1 MEMFEK
7 QQESPSQGLG
17 KIIFKNTAFVTM
29 GNFALKVVHF
39 LFNVYVIRELGDGRF
54 GQYSTVLAFTGL
66 FSIFAELGM
75 TQYAMREIARDRTK
89 AKFYLWN
96 LIAIR
101 SILAVVG
108 VIGITVAGRA
118 VGYSDELVLGIFLH
132 TTGYLL
138 SAVAIPLEA
147 VLNGN
152 ERLDYVTAN
161 RVIAQLVI
169 VILGS
174 IFLFNGFGYIW
185 LLIANLV
192 SILPTIAIGIWALK
206 RHRLIDFSIQI
217 NPRAWLTIIK
227 AGIPFGI
234 ISLALTIAFSIDTV
248 MLSMWVSDSEVGWY
262 NVAYNLVR
270 SMMLFFTGFSV
281 AIVPSLSRTY
291 VQDTNSVYNWYQRSV
306 KFIMLISLP
315 IAFGGL
321 VVADQLIDFLY
332 TPEYIPSALGLK
344 ILVWDVPLLMFTSF
358 NGNMTTVIG
367 AERSAARIY
376 TINAIANVI
385 LNAYAIPRYGFI
397 GAAVVTVVT
406 DLIGAI
412 QFHMLM
418 RQRLALPDMK
428 SVLLRVLAASGIMA
442 GVIFMVGNLHVIGLV
457 LLGGVLYA
465 GLVLLFKL
473 LDSSEMDLIFRLV
486 RKVGRSLQ
494 ARGAS

>member
-1 MEMFEK
+1 MLDK
-7 QQESPSQGLG
+7 QQETPGLG
-17 KIIFKNTAFVTM
+17 KIIFKNAAFVTM
-29 GNFALKVVHF
+29 GNFTLKVVHF

-89 AKFYLWN
+89 AKFFLWN

-101 SILAVVG
+101 SILAIVG
-108 VIGITVAGRA
+108 VIGITLAGRA

-138 SAVAIPLEA
+138 SAVAVPLGA

-152 ERLDYVTAN
+152 ERLDYVTTN
-161 RVIAQLVI
+161 NVIAQLVI

-185 LLIANLV
+185 LIIANLF
-192 SILPTIAIGIWALK
+192 SILPTIAIGIWAIK
-206 RHRLIDFSIQI
+206 RHKLIDFSIEI
-217 NPRAWLTIIK
+217 NPRVWPALVK
-227 AGIPFGI
+227 AGIPFGV

-248 MLSMWVSDSEVGWY
+248 MLSIWVSDSEVGWY

-270 SMMLFFTGFSV
+270 SMMLFFSGFSV
-281 AIVPSLSRTY
+281 AIVPSLSRTF
-291 VQDTNSVYNWYQRSV
+291 VRDMSSVYSWYKRSV

-315 IAFGGL
+315 LAFGGL
-321 VVADQLIDFLY
+321 VVSDQLIEFLY
-332 TPEYIPSALGLK
+332 TPEYLPAALGLK
-344 ILVWDVPLLMFTSF
+344 ILIWDVPLLMFNGF

-376 TINAIANVI
+376 TINALANIV
-385 LNAYAIPRYGFI
+385 LNAYAIPRYGYI
-397 GAAVVTVVT
+397 GAAVVTVAT

-412 QFHMLM
+412 QFHLLM
-418 RQRLALPDMK
+418 RQRMAVPEMK
-428 SVLLRVLAASGIMA
+428 SVFLRALAASGLMA
-442 GVIFMVGNLHVIGLV
+442 GIVFIVGNLHVIGLV
-457 LLGGVLYA
+457 LLGGVVYA
-465 GLVLLFKL
+465 SLVILFRL
-473 LDSSEMDLIFRLV
+473 LDSSEIDLISRLV
-486 RKVGRSLQ
+486 RRVGRSFQ
-494 ARGAS
+494 ARGVS

>member
-1 MEMFEK
+1 LEK
-7 QQESPSQGLG
+7 QPENPNPGLG
-17 KIIFKNTAFVTM
+17 KIIFKNAAFVTM

-108 VIGITVAGRA
+108 VIGITMAGRA

-138 SAVAIPLEA
+138 SAFAIPMEA

-161 RVIAQLVI
+161 RVIAQLAI
-169 VILGS
+169 VILGT

-185 LLIANLV
+185 LLIANLF
-192 SILPTIAIGIWALK
+192 SILPTIAIGVWAIK

-217 NPRAWLTIIK
+217 DPRAWPAIVK

-248 MLSMWVSDSEVGWY
+248 MLSMWVSDNEVGWY

-270 SMMLFFTGFSV
+270 SMMLFFSGFSV
-281 AIVPSLSRTY
+281 AIVPSLSRTF
-291 VQDTNSVYNWYQRSV
+291 VRDTSSVYNWYQRSV
-306 KFIMLISLP
+306 KFIILISLP

-321 VVADQLIDFLY
+321 VVADQLVEFLY
-332 TPEYIPSALGLK
+332 TPEYIPAALGLK
-344 ILVWDVPLLMFTSF
+344 ILIWDVPLLMFNSF

-376 TINAIANVI
+376 TINAVANVV
-385 LNAYAIPRYGFI
+385 LNAYAIPRYGYI

-412 QFHMLM
+412 QFNLLM

-428 SVLLRVLAASGIMA
+428 GVFFKVLAASFLMA
-442 GVIFMVGNLHVIGLV
+442 GVVFAAGNLHVIGLV
-457 LLGGVLYA
+457 LIGGVIYA
-465 GLVLLFKL
+465 GLVLLFRL
-473 LDSSEMDLIFRLV
+473 LDNSEVDLIFRLV

-494 ARGAS
+494 ARGVS

>member
-1 MEMFEK
+1 MFEK
-7 QQESPSQGLG
+7 QQETPTQGLG
-17 KIIFKNTAFVTM
+17 KIIFKNAAFVTM
-29 GNFALKVVHF
+29 GNFALKVIYF

-75 TQYAMREIARDRTK
+75 TQYAMREIARDRNK

-108 VIGITVAGRA
+108 VIGITLAGRA

-138 SAVAIPLEA
+138 SAFAVPLEA

-152 ERLDYVTAN
+152 ERLDYVTTN

-174 IFLFNGFGYIW
+174 IFLFNGYGYIW
-185 LLIANLV
+185 LLIANLI
-192 SILPTIAIGIWALK
+192 SILPTIAVGIWAIK

-217 NPRAWLTIIK
+217 NPRVWPALIK
-227 AGIPFGI
+227 AGIPFGVI
-234 ISLALTIAFSIDTV
+234 TLALTIAFSIDTV
-248 MLSMWVSDSEVGWY
+248 MLSIWVSDSEVGWY

-270 SMMLFFTGFSV
+270 SMMLFFSGFSV
-281 AIVPSLSRTY
+281 AIVPSLSRTFMH
-291 VQDTNSVYNWYQRSV
+291 DTKSVFNWYQRSV
-306 KFIMLISLP
+306 KFIILISLP

-321 VVADQLIDFLY
+321 VVADQLIEFLY
-332 TPEYIPSALGLK
+332 TPEYIPAALGLK
-344 ILVWDVPLLMFTSF
+344 ILVWDVPLLMFNGF

-376 TINAIANVI
+376 TINALANVV
-385 LNAYAIPRYGFI
+385 LNAYAIPRYGYI
-397 GAAVVTVVT
+397 GAALVTVIT
-406 DLIGAI
+406 DLIGSF
-412 QFHMLM
+412 QFHLLM
-418 RQRLALPDMK
+418 RKRMELPDMRG
-428 SVLLRVLAASGIMA
+428 VLIRVLVASALMA
-442 GVIFMVGNLHVIGLV
+442 GVIFMLGDLHVIGLV
-457 LLGGVLYA
+457 LIGGVIYA
-465 GLVLLFKL
+465 TLVLLFKV
-473 LDSSEMDLIFRLV
+473 LDSSEIDLIYRLV

-494 ARGAS
+494 ARGVS

>member
-1 MEMFEK
+1 MFEK
-7 QQESPSQGLG
+7 QQTPPNSGLG
-17 KIIFKNTAFVTM
+17 KIIFKNAAFVTM

-89 AKFYLWN
+89 ARFYLWN

-108 VIGITVAGRA
+108 VIGITLAGRA

-161 RVIAQLVI
+161 RVIAQLAI

-185 LLIANLV
+185 LLIANLI
-192 SILPTIAIGIWALK
+192 SILPTIAIGIWAIK

-217 NPRAWLTIIK
+217 NPRVWPALVK
-227 AGIPFGI
+227 AGIPFGV

-270 SMMLFFTGFSV
+270 SMMLFFSGFSI
-281 AIVPSLSRTY
+281 AIVPSLSRTF
-291 VQDTNSVYNWYQRSV
+291 VRDTNSVFNWYQRSV

-321 VVADQLIDFLY
+321 VVADQLIEFLY
-332 TPEYIPSALGLK
+332 TPEFIPAALGLK
-344 ILVWDVPLLMFTSF
+344 ILIWDVPLLMFNGF

-376 TINAIANVI
+376 TINAVANVV
-385 LNAYAIPRYGFI
+385 LNAYAIPRYGYI
-397 GAAVVTVVT
+397 GAAIVTVVT

-412 QFHMLM
+412 QFHFLM

-428 SVLLRVLAASGIMA
+428 GALFRVLVASAIMA
-442 GVIFMVGNLHVIGLV
+442 GVVFVVGNLHVIGLI
-457 LLGGVLYA
+457 LIGGVVYA
-465 GLVLLFKL
+465 GLVLAFKV
-473 LDSSEMDLIFRLV
+473 LDNSEMDLIFRLA
-486 RKVGRSLQ
+486 RRLGRSLQ
-494 ARGAS
+494 ARGVS

>member
-1 MEMFEK
+1 MVEK
-7 QQESPSQGLG
+7 QQENPNLDLG
-17 KIIFKNTAFVTM
+17 RIIFKNAAFVTL
-29 GNFALKVVHF
+29 GNFALKVIYF

-75 TQYAMREIARDRTK
+75 TQYAMREIARDQSK
-89 AKFYLWN
+89 ARFYLWN

-101 SILAVVG
+101 SILAIVG
-108 VIGITVAGRA
+108 VIGITLAGRA

-138 SAVAIPLEA
+138 SAFAVPLEA

-169 VILGS
+169 VILGA

-185 LLIANLV
+185 LLIANLL
-192 SILPTIAIGIWALK
+192 SILPTIAVGIWAIK

-217 NPRAWLTIIK
+217 NPRAWPAMVK
-227 AGIPFGI
+227 AGLPFGM

-248 MLSMWVSDSEVGWY
+248 MLSMWVSDNEVGWY

-270 SMMLFFTGFSV
+270 SMMLFFSGFSV
-281 AIVPSLSRTY
+281 AIVPSLSRSF
-291 VQDTNSVYNWYQRSV
+291 VRDTNSVINWYQRSV
-306 KFIMLISLP
+306 KFIILISLP

-321 VVADQLIDFLY
+321 VVSDQLIDFLY
-332 TPEYIPSALGLK
+332 TPEYIPAALGLK
-344 ILVWDVPLLMFTSF
+344 ILIWDVPLLMFNSF

-376 TINAIANVI
+376 TINAVANVV

-406 DLIGAI
+406 DLIGSI
-412 QFHMLM
+412 QFHLLM
-418 RQRLALPDMK
+418 HQRLALPDMK
-428 SVLLRVLAASGIMA
+428 SVFFKSLAASALMA
-442 GVIFMVGNLHVIGLV
+442 GVVFIFGNIHVIGLV
-457 LLGGVLYA
+457 FLGGVIYA

-473 LDSSEMDLIFRLV
+473 LDSSEIDLIFRVV

-494 ARGAS
+494 VKGVS